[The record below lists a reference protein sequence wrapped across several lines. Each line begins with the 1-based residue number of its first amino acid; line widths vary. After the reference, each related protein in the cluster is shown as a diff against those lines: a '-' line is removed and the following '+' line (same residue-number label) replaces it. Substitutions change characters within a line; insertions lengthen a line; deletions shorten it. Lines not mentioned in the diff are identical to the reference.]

1 MWTFILKYR
10 FTLFC
15 CEAFFARIYALFGQR
30 KMVAYKKWQIWGML
44 RTMDCVLSHYYIA
57 IAQCSE
63 VFNTLNDIGLHGNC
77 CAQLLLHNIGLYAS
91 QLLNAVWSVGLW
103 TVLSLHCNCSVKQCW
118 IAQCSVKCWMTLDNI
133 ALHCITLNYMAIA
146 QCSCCCTTLD
156 CMHCNCLMQ
165 YEVLDCALSHYY
177 IAIAQ
182 LDNVELLSAV
192 LNVG

>member
-1 MWTFILKYR
+1 M
-10 FTLFC
+10 TLDYMAIAARSC
-15 CEAFFARIYALFGQR
+15 CYTTLVCMHHNCSMQCEVL
-30 KMVAYKKWQIWGML
+30 
-44 RTMDCVLSHYYIA
+44 DCGLSYHYTA
-57 IAQCSE
+57 IAQLNNVE
-63 VFNTLNDIGLHGNC
+63 FNT
-77 CAQLLLHNIGLYAS
+77 
-91 QLLNAVWSVGLW
+91 
-103 TVLSLHCNCSVKQCW
+103 
-118 IAQCSVKCWMTLDNI
+118 QCSVKCWMTLDNI